1 LRYCIEQPHLAQTY
15 PVSVTRGLFINN
27 QTLPTHSPP
36 QAEEDDIA
44 GVVPAVCA
52 SVSVSGQG
60 ALFVFGRRPC
70 HLYLQQLYKDP
81 NQSMTLLVMHGSQPH
96 RSIMPVRA
104 ISAPGAPVL
113 LYHHRFTFFSH
124 TKALLRYGTVVD
136 PWTDKSAQGH
146 SQAAVWLCAT
156 VHAVKFENS
165 KWRASYF

>member
-1 LRYCIEQPHLAQTY
+1 LPVAKFAYVPGNCKKKKKKKKKKELVSGDQVTGIMRNCIHQPHLAQTY

-113 LYHHRFTFFSH
+113 LYHHRFYFFSH
-124 TKALLRYGTVVD
+124 TKALL
-136 PWTDKSAQGH
+136 
-146 SQAAVWLCAT
+146 
-156 VHAVKFENS
+156 
-165 KWRASYF
+165 